1 MPAET
6 AGGIME
12 FIQTWGLMIVMVI
25 LLVVMMI
32 VPQRKQN
39 KKVKEMME
47 SLAPG
52 VRVRTI
58 GGFYGR
64 IVQVKADMVVL
75 EMEPDKTRM
84 TLTKGAISTVENS
97 DVENDTLPEAAE
109 PSDKK

>member
-12 FIQTWGLMIVMVI
+12 FIQTWGIMIVMVV

-32 VPQRKQN
+32 VPQRRQN
-39 KKVKEMME
+39 KKVKDMMDGLK
-47 SLAPG
+47 SG
-52 VRVRTI
+52 DRVRTI

-64 IVQVKADMVVL
+64 IVQVKEDVVVL

-84 TLTKGAISTVENS
+84 TLTKGAISTVDNS
-97 DVENDTLPEAAE
+97 DVENDATPEAE
-109 PSDKK
+109 GK

>member
-1 MPAET
+1 MPAEA

-12 FIQTWGLMIVMVI
+12 FIQTWGLMIVMIV

-47 SLAPG
+47 SLKSG
-52 VRVRTI
+52 ERVRTI

-64 IVQVKADMVVL
+64 IVQVKEDVVVL

-97 DVENDTLPEAAE
+97 DVENDAAPEI
-109 PSDKK
+109 DKK

>member
-1 MPAET
+1 MPAEA

-12 FIQTWGLMIVMVI
+12 FIQTWGLMIVMIV

-39 KKVKEMME
+39 KKVKEMMDGLK
-47 SLAPG
+47 SG
-52 VRVRTI
+52 DRIRTI

-64 IVQVKADMVVL
+64 IVQVKEDVVVL

-84 TLTKGAISTVENS
+84 TLTKGAISTVENY
-97 DVENDTLPEAAE
+97 DVENDAAPEI
-109 PSDKK
+109 DKK